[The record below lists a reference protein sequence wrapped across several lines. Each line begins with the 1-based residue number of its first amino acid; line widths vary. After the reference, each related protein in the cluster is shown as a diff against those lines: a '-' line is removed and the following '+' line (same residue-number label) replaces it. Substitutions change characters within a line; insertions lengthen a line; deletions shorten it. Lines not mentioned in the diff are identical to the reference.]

1 MPQFVAWRSRRAT
14 ATPTLAGMD
23 HFTPVVALHAGAA
36 LIALGLGAFV
46 FLRRKGTAA
55 HRWLGRSWAILMLA
69 VAVSS
74 FWITGQDGQY
84 SWIHGL
90 SAFVTAGVPFAV
102 VLAATGKVSAH
113 RRLMT
118 GMYIGGLVVAGL
130 FTLLPSRLL
139 GRMLWSAVGIL

>member
-1 MPQFVAWRSRRAT
+1 MALAPPRRAAHT
-14 ATPTLAGMD
+14 GGMD
-23 HFTPVVALHAGAA
+23 HFTPVVAVHAGAA
-36 LIALGLGAFV
+36 LLALGVGAFV
-46 FLRRKGTAA
+46 FLRRKGTPA
-55 HRWLGRSWAILMLA
+55 HRWTGRAWAMLMLA

-74 FWITGQDGQY
+74 FWITGKDGQY

-90 SAFVTAGVPFAV
+90 SVFVTAGVPFAV
-102 VLAATGKVSAH
+102 VLAATGRVSHH

-139 GRMLWSAVGIL
+139 GRMLWSAVGVL